1 MRNSLRTSLT
11 PSTHHLDRYRLLED
25 FGNLRP
31 GDAIIQN
38 AADLPVGQAVI
49 QLCKLLKIR
58 TVNLVADDDGFER
71 TKELLVNL
79 GATHVLRD
87 NAKLAELLDAL
98 GSGLFPRLALDA
110 IGGDA
115 GRRMAIALR
124 PGASLVL
131 HSLSSGQVP
140 ELSPSLVMFQQVSL
154 YAFNLSQW
162 VSDHGAPAYLQ
173 MLRTLGE
180 LVQSEKLRIF
190 TRTLSLADV
199 AAKDDDGS
207 GASGGSSPLRDAL
220 YSHRAVQDE
229 ATVRQRT
236 VLLFG
241 DEAGA
246 SELYFELQE
255 QIRTLRDAAANG
267 EVVDFAAAA
276 LRVDPAKSSAK
287 APGGGGAPA
296 RAAAARWADARAMLV
311 ELKLEQYI
319 ETFEEEEMTSI
330 ELLCDIGGRADGEKE
345 LTEALKEMGIKK
357 MGHRQAIVGAVMGK

>member
-1 MRNSLRTSLT
+1 M
-11 PSTHHLDRYRLLED
+11 
-25 FGNLRP
+25 
-31 GDAIIQN
+31 
-38 AADLPVGQAVI
+38 I

-199 AAKDDDGS
+199 AAKDDGA

-267 EVVDFAAAA
+267 EVVDFSAAA

-357 MGHRQAIVGAVMGK
+357 MGHRQAIVGAVVGKI